1 MRTDHPGRKDNSLDS
16 NDIQIVLTVWAVLRS
31 GGRQSRVSD
40 RSPPHPFFPAFA
52 HPYATAFRTLLR
64 TRMEAFAARLE
75 NHYIE
80 PQWHREWEADQRAQR
95 ERERAEVER
104 GARAARDAASREKIL
119 RFLREAEQRRQAA
132 AQVAVDNEAR
142 RQQVDNRKIVN
153 EMAAMWQR
161 NDAAYRRAIDANN
174 RMAMAQLQGQAM

>member
-1 MRTDHPGRKDNSLDS
+1 
-16 NDIQIVLTVWAVLRS
+16 
-31 GGRQSRVSD
+31 
-40 RSPPHPFFPAFA
+40 
-52 HPYATAFRTLLR
+52 
-64 TRMEAFAARLE
+64 MEAFAARLE

-80 PQWHREWEADQRAQR
+80 PNHLAQWHREWEADQRAQR

-104 GARAARDAASREKIL
+104 GARAAGDAASREKIL

-153 EMAAMWQR
+153 EMAAMWQQR

>member
-1 MRTDHPGRKDNSLDS
+1 
-16 NDIQIVLTVWAVLRS
+16 
-31 GGRQSRVSD
+31 
-40 RSPPHPFFPAFA
+40 
-52 HPYATAFRTLLR
+52 
-64 TRMEAFAARLE
+64 MEAFAARLE

-104 GARAARDAASREKIL
+104 GARAAGDAASREKIL